1 MTVGELIGGREY
13 TRADALRG
21 GGGEGGGAGGVG
33 EGEGLEEG
41 REGGRV
47 GVRSERMLV

>member
-1 MTVGELIGGREY
+1 
-13 TRADALRG
+13 
-21 GGGEGGGAGGVG
+21 VG